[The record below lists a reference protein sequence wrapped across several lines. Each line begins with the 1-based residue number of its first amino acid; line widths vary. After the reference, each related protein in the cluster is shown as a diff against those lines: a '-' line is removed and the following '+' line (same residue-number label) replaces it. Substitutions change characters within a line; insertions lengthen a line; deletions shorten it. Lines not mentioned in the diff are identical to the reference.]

1 MAINDNYDY
10 DTLDE
15 YLNSTK
21 ASSEKIDNLEEIESD
36 ALFQKWSEKSNL
48 TPLTPLAA
56 FSDSTTGYFH
66 IPRDS
71 IFKIERL
78 LGGLALTNGYKPKT
92 DLIFRTTKS
101 HFYRITTLYT
111 NNINFYNSEHPLPEK
126 PYLAYKNFD
135 ETFDF
140 KRTYSVATY
149 PWIKIGTNSYRD
161 RMGDWDLNG
170 NVEINT
176 QQALCSS
183 LKEAYKINGEAVWP
197 DTYQKY
203 VPETNTWIEYGPTLT
218 NPNAAS
224 VKEIDHSDTV
234 PKQIVNQW
242 PQLDYLFDNKCITSC
257 DIKPIIGSSTAYYQ
271 FSSEYKTRFADNK
284 KPDFPERVEKM
295 GFTPVKALGKILQQ
309 PVEDFNKHSIKSLKI
324 FWTDSSKTTCNITA
338 ISDEKPATET
348 SWSNIPKE
356 RTLGILI
363 RLPGET
369 WQRYGKERTATKR
382 ILEPPVQLPW
392 GIYYSN
398 GTDPNIVDMPRYDWT
413 WDQVRKNR
421 WWYDKY
427 KIQYWPKHDN
437 YDDPHAPQR
446 YTRYIPQL
454 KIHFVNNYYYVYT
467 TLGAL
472 LGETTNQ
479 VSLSLYTGKFI
490 PSSNIGVPN
499 KISFNGTKDGAP
511 ATIELTAANN
521 TIYSAKKWG
530 WRIHTLSREGHM
542 DTWDRWGQDY
552 FYKSEQQQEF
562 NDVYRFYGKSDA
574 ASPLLA
580 GSLTILNNIDLFGD
594 VETIT
599 TSNNF
604 GDFFQVPQNQI
615 NGWVTTC
622 DPSGMGNGFVTLD
635 WSYNLVLKN
644 RLLPYMDQRFL
655 PITDWNQRNFWT
667 AQDELA
673 GSVTVFASNCDGDP
687 KHIPF
692 GYTVGVRVYN
702 ANNDN
707 IKAAVWDDG
716 PLKNSTSIP
725 GPLIAPSTQGHVEGK
740 EFTITYD
747 KTKWSLVNDM
757 SSDLGKYRK
766 RNSMA
771 YQFRYY
777 YPTTLDNY
785 FTDESHFIAP
795 PVGLV
800 LE

>member
-1 MAINDNYDY
+1 M
-10 DTLDE
+10 
-15 YLNSTK
+15 
-21 ASSEKIDNLEEIESD
+21 
-36 ALFQKWSEKSNL
+36 
-48 TPLTPLAA
+48 
-56 FSDSTTGYFH
+56 
-66 IPRDS
+66 
-71 IFKIERL
+71 
-78 LGGLALTNGYKPKT
+78 
-92 DLIFRTTKS
+92 
-101 HFYRITTLYT
+101 
-111 NNINFYNSEHPLPEK
+111 
-126 PYLAYKNFD
+126 
-135 ETFDF
+135 
-140 KRTYSVATY
+140 
-149 PWIKIGTNSYRD
+149 
-161 RMGDWDLNG
+161 
-170 NVEINT
+170 
-176 QQALCSS
+176 
-183 LKEAYKINGEAVWP
+183 
-197 DTYQKY
+197 
-203 VPETNTWIEYGPTLT
+203 
-218 NPNAAS
+218 
-224 VKEIDHSDTV
+224 
-234 PKQIVNQW
+234 
-242 PQLDYLFDNKCITSC
+242 
-257 DIKPIIGSSTAYYQ
+257 
-271 FSSEYKTRFADNK
+271 
-284 KPDFPERVEKM
+284 
-295 GFTPVKALGKILQQ
+295 
-309 PVEDFNKHSIKSLKI
+309 
-324 FWTDSSKTTCNITA
+324 
-338 ISDEKPATET
+338 
-348 SWSNIPKE
+348 
-356 RTLGILI
+356 
-363 RLPGET
+363 PGVM
-369 WQRYGKERTATKR
+369 RTATNR
-382 ILEPPVQLPW
+382 TLESPVQLPW

-398 GTDPNIVDMPRYDWT
+398 GIDPEIVDIPKYDWT
-413 WDQVRKNR
+413 WDQVRANR
-421 WWYDKY
+421 WWYNKY
-427 KIQYWPKHDN
+427 KIQYWPNRDN
-437 YDDPHAPQR
+437 ADFPHAPPR

-479 VSLSLYTGKFI
+479 VSLSLHTGKFI
-490 PSSNIGVPN
+490 QSSNIGVPN
-499 KISFNGTKDGAP
+499 KISFNGTRDGAP
-511 ATIELTAANN
+511 ATIELTAVNN
-521 TIYSAKKWG
+521 AINSAEQWG
-530 WRIHTLSREGHM
+530 WTIHTLSRAGRM
-542 DTWDRWGQDY
+542 DKWDRWGQDY

-574 ASPLLA
+574 ASPLL

-622 DPSGMGNGFVTLD
+622 DPPRMGNGFVTLD

-655 PITDWNQRNFWT
+655 PITDWNKRNFWT

-687 KHIPF
+687 QHIPF

-702 ANNDN
+702 ASNDN
-707 IKAAVWDDG
+707 IRAAVWDKG

-777 YPTTLDNY
+777 YSTTLDNY

>member
-1 MAINDNYDY
+1 MATTYNNL
-10 DTLDE
+10 DT
-15 YLNSTK
+15 YMMVQ
-21 ASSEKIDNLEEIESD
+21 SSKDKISEEQID
-36 ALFQKWSEKSNL
+36 
-48 TPLTPLAA
+48 
-56 FSDSTTGYFH
+56 FSDYNYWTGTDLRVFTDPVNGSFH
-66 IPRDS
+66 ILKDM
-71 IFKIERL
+71 IFKIEETP
-78 LGGLALTNGYKPKT
+78 LGGQTTINYYKSNT
-92 DLIFRTTKS
+92 DLIFKTINSLSFKITILYADYRVIK
-101 HFYRITTLYT
+101 FYTVQAPDKYLGYT
-111 NNINFYNSEHPLPEK
+111 NFDDNFNY
-126 PYLAYKNFD
+126 
-135 ETFDF
+135 

-149 PWIKIGTNSYRD
+149 PWIKLATGSYRD
-161 RMGDWDLNG
+161 RRGDWDLNG
-170 NVEINT
+170 NTSGAGNHDQI
-176 QQALCSS
+176 QALCSS
-183 LKEAYKINGEAVWP
+183 LKEAYKINGKAVWP

-203 VPETNTWIEYGPTLT
+203 VPEKNTWTEYEPTLT
-218 NPNAAS
+218 NS
-224 VKEIDHSDTV
+224 TSIEEVDHSDTV
-234 PKQIVNQW
+234 PRQTVWKW
-242 PQLDYLFDNKCITSC
+242 PQRDYLFDNKYITSC
-257 DIKPIIGSSTAYYQ
+257 DIGPVIGTAEAPYQ
-271 FSSEYKTRFADNK
+271 FSDEYLTKFAQT
-284 KPDFPERVEKM
+284 KPADPESRKVEKM
-295 GFTPVKALGKILQQ
+295 GFTSVKSLGKILQQ

-324 FWTDSSKTTCNITA
+324 FWTDSSKSTCTITA

-369 WQRYGKERTATKR
+369 WQRYGIERTATNR
-382 ILEPPVQLPW
+382 TLESPVQLPW

-398 GTDPNIVDMPRYDWT
+398 GIDPEIVDMPKYDWT
-413 WDQVRKNR
+413 WDQVRANR
-421 WWYDKY
+421 WWYNKY
-427 KIQYWPKHDN
+427 KIQYWPNRDN
-437 YDDPHAPQR
+437 ADDPHVPPR

-479 VSLSLYTGKFI
+479 VSLLLHTGEFI
-490 PSSNIGVPN
+490 QSSNIGVPN
-499 KISFNGTKDGAP
+499 KISFNGTRDGAP
-511 ATIELTAANN
+511 ATIELTAVNN
-521 TIYSAKKWG
+521 AVNSAEQWG
-530 WRIHTLSREGHM
+530 WTIHTLSRAGRM
-542 DTWDRWGQDY
+542 DKWDRWGQDY

-574 ASPLLA
+574 ASPLL

-599 TSNNF
+599 TADSF

-622 DPSGMGNGFVTLD
+622 DPPGMGNGFVTLD

-655 PITDWNQRNFWT
+655 PITDWNNRNFWT

-687 KHIPF
+687 QHIPF

-702 ANNDN
+702 ASNDN
-707 IKAAVWDDG
+707 IRAAVWDKG
-716 PLKNSTSIP
+716 PLKNSISIP
-725 GPLIAPSTQGHVEGK
+725 GPLIAPSTQGYVEGK

-771 YQFRYY
+771 YQFRNY

-795 PVGLV
+795 PIGLV

>member
-1 MAINDNYDY
+1 MATTYNR
-10 DTLDE
+10 LDE
-15 YLNSTK
+15 YMIIQSSKDKINEDQINFDDYNSWTGADLK
-21 ASSEKIDNLEEIESD
+21 VFTDPVNGSFHILKDMI
-36 ALFQKWSEKSNL
+36 FQIAETPLGGQTTINYYKSN
-48 TPLTPLAA
+48 
-56 FSDSTTGYFH
+56 
-66 IPRDS
+66 
-71 IFKIERL
+71 
-78 LGGLALTNGYKPKT
+78 T
-92 DLIFRTTKS
+92 DLIFKNINSINFKINALYADYRVIK
-101 HFYRITTLYT
+101 FYTVQAPDKYLGYT
-111 NNINFYNSEHPLPEK
+111 NFDDNFNY
-126 PYLAYKNFD
+126 
-135 ETFDF
+135 

-149 PWIKIGTNSYRD
+149 PWIKIATGSYRD
-161 RMGDWDLNG
+161 RRGDWDLNG
-170 NVEINT
+170 NTSGAHDQI
-176 QQALCSS
+176 QALCRS
-183 LKEAYKINGEAVWP
+183 LKEAYKISGAPVWP
-197 DTYQKY
+197 ETYKKY
-203 VPETNTWIEYGPTLT
+203 APETNAWTEYEPTLT
-218 NPNAAS
+218 NSTS
-224 VKEIDHSDTV
+224 VEEVDHSDTV
-234 PKQIVNQW
+234 PRQTVWKW
-242 PQLDYLFDNKCITSC
+242 PQRDYLFDNKYITSC
-257 DIKPIIGSSTAYYQ
+257 DIGPVIGTAEAPYQ
-271 FSSEYKTRFADNK
+271 FSDEYLTKFAQT
-284 KPDFPERVEKM
+284 KPADPESRKVEKM
-295 GFTPVKALGKILQQ
+295 GFTSVKSLGKILQQ

-324 FWTDSSKTTCNITA
+324 FWTDSSKTTCTITA

-348 SWSNIPKE
+348 FWSNIPKE

-363 RLPGET
+363 RLPDET
-369 WQRYGKERTATKR
+369 WRRYGEERTATNR
-382 ILEPPVQLPW
+382 TLESPVQLPW

-398 GTDPNIVDMPRYDWT
+398 GIDPEIVDIPRYDWT
-413 WDQVRKNR
+413 WDQVRANR

-427 KIQYWPKHDN
+427 KIQYWPKRDN
-437 YDDPHAPQR
+437 ADDPHVPPR

-490 PSSNIGVPN
+490 SSSHIGVPN
-499 KISFNGTKDGAP
+499 KISFNGTRDGAP
-511 ATIELTAANN
+511 ATIELTAVNN
-521 TIYSAKKWG
+521 AVDSAEQWG
-530 WRIHTLSREGHM
+530 WTIHTLSRAGRM
-542 DTWDRWGQDY
+542 DKWDRWGQDY

-574 ASPLLA
+574 TSPLL
-580 GSLTILNNIDLFGD
+580 GSLTVLNNIDLFGD

-599 TSNNF
+599 SSDNF
-604 GDFFQVPQNQI
+604 GDLFQVPQNQI

-622 DPSGMGNGFVTLD
+622 DPPGMGNGFVTLD
-635 WSYNLVLKN
+635 WSYNLILKN

-655 PITDWNQRNFWT
+655 PITDWNKRNFWT

-687 KHIPF
+687 QHIPF
-692 GYTVGVRVYN
+692 GYTVGVRIYN
-702 ANNDN
+702 ASNDN
-707 IKAAVWDDG
+707 IRAAVWDKG

-771 YQFRYY
+771 YQFRNYY
-777 YPTTLDNY
+777 STTLDNY